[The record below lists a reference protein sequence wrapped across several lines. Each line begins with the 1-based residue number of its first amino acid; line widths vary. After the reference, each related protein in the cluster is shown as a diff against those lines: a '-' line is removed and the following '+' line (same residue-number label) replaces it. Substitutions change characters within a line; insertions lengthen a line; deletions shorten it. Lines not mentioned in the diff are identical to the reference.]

1 MPSNPPDP
9 AAWPF
14 VHAVLSLFSEHDMTA
29 WLSWRCDGEYAP
41 VSYKL
46 AVDLLAILN
55 REETT

>member
-1 MPSNPPDP
+1 MPSEQSNP

-41 VSYKL
+41 VSFYINCN
-46 AVDLLAILN
+46 DLFWWATV
-55 REETT
+55 R